1 MTFNALNCKKSLFAE
16 ILYFFQNSLNKG
28 TAKYISRLK
37 KKHKMTNISLGIV
50 TDKRRIL
57 Q

>member
-50 TDKRRIL
+50 TDKR
-57 Q
+57 